1 MMWNPFRF
9 KNDLQLKQIIQIALE
24 TKDKNLHLHAKKEL
38 KRRNNKFKK

>member
-9 KNDLQLKQIIQIALE
+9 KKNADIEKIKDSALHQG
-24 TKDKNLHLHAKKEL
+24 DKNTYDCARKEL